1 VNLVAG
7 PGSRKAVRPGDV
19 FALHLVDGRRLFGR
33 VVAADLPRE
42 RAPMP
47 GANLVYI
54 YDTVVPAG
62 SDPAGSD
69 AAGSDAA
76 VPALRPDS
84 LLIPPLFTNRLPWSK
99 GFFRPV
105 AHHDLADGDV
115 LARHCFRTAD
125 GRHVDETGA
134 PAAHRSEPCGTW
146 GLAAYLTLDRE
157 IGRALGLPVAGYSR

>member
-54 YDTVVPAG
+54 YDTVVPAE
-62 SDPAGSD
+62 P
-69 AAGSDAA
+69 DAA
-76 VPALRPDS
+76 VPDLGGLRPDS

-99 GFFRPV
+99 GYFRPV
-105 AHHDLADGDV
+105 AHHDLTDGDV
-115 LARHCFRTAD
+115 LAQHCFRTAD
-125 GRHVDETGA
+125 GQHVDETGA
-134 PAAHRSEPCGTW
+134 PVARRSEPCGTW
-146 GLAAYLTLDRE
+146 GLAGYVTVDRE
-157 IGRALGLPVAGYSR
+157 IGRALGLPVVGYSQ